1 MLDLLLDKTTLN
13 LFTILNYMLV
23 GIFFWK
29 IIFRKADGTVSDV

>member
-13 LFTILNYMLV
+13 LFTILNDMSV

-29 IIFRKADGTVSDV
+29 KIFRKAYGTVSGV